1 MNASFAVERKTSL
14 EVKPP
19 SETSL
24 DLRTQHTPEAID
36 EAKFRV
42 FKFAVQFYY
51 TIQQRSSQKYGL
63 PDMSRFLKAYINEDV
78 RCARWFVNEF
88 INCDML

>member
-1 MNASFAVERKTSL
+1 MLSPMNANFAVERKTSL

-24 DLRTQHTPEAID
+24 DLRTQNTPEAID

-51 TIQQRSSQKYGL
+51 TIQ
-63 PDMSRFLKAYINEDV
+63 
-78 RCARWFVNEF
+78 
-88 INCDML
+88 

>member
-1 MNASFAVERKTSL
+1 MNAAFPVERKTSL

-19 SETSL
+19 SEASL
-24 DLRTQHTPEAID
+24 DLRTQHTPDAID

-51 TIQQRSSQKYGL
+51 TIQ
-63 PDMSRFLKAYINEDV
+63 
-78 RCARWFVNEF
+78 
-88 INCDML
+88 